1 MTRGT
6 FHCWITTL
14 HLKTTSTTWFVV
26 SSVLLP
32 RHSKTITPKYTTCI
46 QLSLQNPLHFNQH
59 PKILHNKYILIMRM
73 FAMWTSNPPPMVFDD
88 NTIFISNICIYSIK
102 KRVGWGD
109 IAVHLVLIFSTWK
122 YMFLVHTATTRMPN
136 SITAWFD
143 LLLP

>member
-73 FAMWTSNPPPMVFDD
+73 FAMWTSNPPPNGFWWQHNFHFKYLYLFNKKKGWVGGHRRTLGFNFFNLEIHVFSSYGHY
-88 NTIFISNICIYSIK
+88 TYAK
-102 KRVGWGD
+102 
-109 IAVHLVLIFSTWK
+109 
-122 YMFLVHTATTRMPN
+122 
-136 SITAWFD
+136 
-143 LLLP
+143 